1 MTSPISA
8 SEALSSQA
16 SEGIRLRG
24 NGMMALNQRKTY
36 SDAELTE
43 KANEFESV
51 FISQML
57 GHMFEGVET
66 NEMFGGG
73 EGEEVFKSFMIDE
86 YSKMIV
92 NTGGIGVA
100 DHVKAEMI
108 RMQEVSAG
116 PDPLRAASV
125 NP

>member
-1 MTSPISA
+1 MSSAISA
-8 SEALSSQA
+8 TESIGTQA

-24 NGMMALNQRKTY
+24 GMMALNQRKTY
-36 SDAELTE
+36 SDEELTD
-43 KANEFESV
+43 KAKEFESV

-57 GHMFEGVET
+57 GHMFDGIET

-73 EGEEVFKSFMIDE
+73 EGEEVYKSFMIDE

-116 PDPLRAASV
+116 QNPLRTAAV